1 MKFMASH
8 DETAVPAAPLY
19 DGEAKDHGG
28 VCRSS
33 SIVFL
38 PVYVLVLMVSFAG
51 YGNNFRNTPNDR
63 WIIVTR
69 RILNTSVED
78 S

>member
-8 DETAVPAAPLY
+8 DETAIPAASRY
-19 DGEAKDHGG
+19 DGEDT
-28 VCRSS
+28 VRVSVYWRS

-38 PVYVLVLMVSFAG
+38 PVFVLVLVVSFSQ
-51 YGNNFRNTPNDR
+51 FRMNAAEPGV
-63 WIIVTR
+63 IVTR
-69 RILNTSVED
+69 GILNTSIED

>member
-8 DETAVPAAPLY
+8 DETTVPAAPLY
-19 DGEAKDHGG
+19 DGEAADRGG
-28 VCRSS
+28 VGRGS

-51 YGNNFRNTPNDR
+51 SKKPPAEP
-63 WIIVTR
+63 WVIVTR
-69 RILNTSVED
+69 GILNTSVAD

>member
-1 MKFMASH
+1 MASH

-19 DGEAKDHGG
+19 DGKATDRVG

-51 YGNNFRNTPNDR
+51 FGSDFRITPH
-63 WIIVTR
+63 
-69 RILNTSVED
+69 EPG
-78 S
+78 

>member
-8 DETAVPAAPLY
+8 DETALPAAPLY
-19 DGEAKDHGG
+19 DGKATDRVG
-28 VCRSS
+28 VCRPS

-38 PVYVLVLMVSFAG
+38 PVYVLVLMVSFARFQ
-51 YGNNFRNTPNDR
+51 NNPTEP
-63 WIIVTR
+63 WVIVTR
-69 RILNTSVED
+69 GILNTSVED

>member
-8 DETAVPAAPLY
+8 DETTFPAASLY
-19 DGEAKDHGG
+19 DGKATDRPG
-28 VCRSS
+28 VYRSS

-38 PVYVLVLMVSFAG
+38 PVYVLDLMARFAG
-51 YGNNFRNTPNDR
+51 LENNPTEP
-63 WIIVTR
+63 WLIVTR
-69 RILNTSVED
+69 GILNTSVED